1 VYGIPYLEEEVPE
14 EQLTEM
20 TTTGSPGRVDPAC
33 NVIGVKA
40 LCSAFGVPFE
50 AESVQRRFTF
60 LQFCAFVS
68 VVRLL
73 LVPPSL
79 SRPPQRHHGRGLTHR
94 LPLAWRLQ
102 VNDWVYGVKRG
113 ATSSSGSID
122 DDIKCAHSS
131 RALAAPPAPTSASCD
146 APPSRLHSPAAPQ
159 PDCAVCSCYGYY
171 PTR

>member
-68 VVRLL
+68 VVRRW
-73 LVPPSL
+73 SL
-79 SRPPQRHHGRGLTHR
+79 RRSHDRHNATTAADLRTVCRSRG
-94 LPLAWRLQ
+94 
-102 VNDWVYGVKRG
+102 
-113 ATSSSGSID
+113 
-122 DDIKCAHSS
+122 
-131 RALAAPPAPTSASCD
+131 
-146 APPSRLHSPAAPQ
+146 
-159 PDCAVCSCYGYY
+159 DC
-171 PTR
+171 R